1 MPADKEE
8 RIMDKKRCLVLAAIM
23 FASSLTAGNFK
34 DSIIFKEDCED
45 LKSPYP
51 GVKISSSIK
60 VLENG
65 KFGKCFRIERRTV
78 NTLANGNFKQK
89 ESDSWLYRDNAV
101 WQGKGGIKNSPCL
114 KINSGEVVIPVTGL
128 KKDSANAFSFY
139 AKSPENAAV
148 SIIWECG
155 GKENILIKDRKIGK
169 SFTRI
174 KAPFGALA
182 DSGSLHIRVGGAVLI
197 DNAQIDKGVNFFN
210 SFSTPLQRRNVDW
223 IEVPADGKFFN
234 AEHGAVSTWLKV
246 PWLSDKD
253 VVSDSIC
260 GLMIVDNAE
269 QRKKRWGDNVIM
281 GVNCIPRK
289 KISDKP
295 RKNSFNFYTIDGK
308 NRVCSVSARVINL
321 EPAPDTAWRHVVINW
336 QLGKDGKM
344 KTELWLDGKKLLEKA
359 KPFGPVKKQKLIWIG
374 YANGA
379 YLNGL
384 MDDFAIFKRPLSEE
398 EIKQIHA
405 SYEAL

>member
-1 MPADKEE
+1 MPTDKEE

-23 FASSLTAGNFK
+23 FASSVIAGNFK

-78 NTLANGNFKQK
+78 NTLANGDFKQK

-101 WQGKGGIKNSPCL
+101 WQAKGGIKNSPCL

-148 SIIWECG
+148 SIVWECG
-155 GKENILIKDRKIGK
+155 GKENILIKDLKIGK

-174 KAPFGALA
+174 EAPFGALA
-182 DSGSLHIRVGGAVLI
+182 DSGSLHIQVAGAVLI

-223 IEVPADGKFFN
+223 IEIPADGRFFN
-234 AEHGAVSTWLKV
+234 AEQGAVSTWLNV

-253 VVSDSIC
+253 V
-260 GLMIVDNAE
+260 
-269 QRKKRWGDNVIM
+269 
-281 GVNCIPRK
+281 
-289 KISDKP
+289 
-295 RKNSFNFYTIDGK
+295 
-308 NRVCSVSARVINL
+308 
-321 EPAPDTAWRHVVINW
+321 
-336 QLGKDGKM
+336 
-344 KTELWLDGKKLLEKA
+344 
-359 KPFGPVKKQKLIWIG
+359 
-374 YANGA
+374 
-379 YLNGL
+379 
-384 MDDFAIFKRPLSEE
+384 
-398 EIKQIHA
+398 
-405 SYEAL
+405 

>member
-1 MPADKEE
+1 
-8 RIMDKKRCLVLAAIM
+8 MDKNFCFILIIGI
-23 FASSLTAGNFK
+23 FANNILAGNLV

-45 LKSPYP
+45 LKSSYS

-60 VLENG
+60 VLPEG
-65 KFGKCFRIERRTV
+65 KFGKCFRIERRTI
-78 NTLANGNFKQK
+78 NALSNGDFKQK

-101 WQGKGGIKNSPCL
+101 WQKKGGIKNSSCL

-128 KKDSANAFSFY
+128 KKNSANAFSFY
-139 AKSPENAAV
+139 AKSSKDAAV
-148 SIIWECG
+148 SVVWECG
-155 GKENILIKDRKIGK
+155 GKEKILIKNQKISK

-182 DSGSLHIRVGGAVLI
+182 DSGSLHIRVTGAVLI

-210 SFSTPLQRRNVDW
+210 SFSIPLQRRNVDW
-223 IEVPADGKFFN
+223 IEVPADGRFFK
-234 AEHGAVSTWLKV
+234 AEQGAVSTWLKV
-246 PWLSDKD
+246 PWLSNKD

-260 GLMIVDNAE
+260 GLMIVNNAE
-269 QRKKRWGDNVIM
+269 RKEKRWGDNVIM
-281 GVNCIPRK
+281 GINCIPRK
-289 KISDKP
+289 KTSDKP
-295 RKNSFNFYTIDGK
+295 RKSSFNFYTIDGK
-308 NRVCSVSARVINL
+308 NRVCSISARVINL

-336 QLGKDGKM
+336 QLGKDGRM
-344 KTELWLDGKKLLEKA
+344 KTELWLDGKKLLEKT

-398 EIKQIHA
+398 EIKQIYA
-405 SYEAL
+405 SSKAL